1 MAAILDRWT
10 VQPHEALVEV
20 DRGLLTVAG
29 EIRMPLGNFP
39 RRMTVVGLADGTT
52 AIWSAIALDE
62 PQMARIEALG
72 RPAFLIVPGIAHR
85 LDARIWKQRYP
96 DLQVLCAPAARDAV
110 AEAVAVNAVT
120 DVLNDPEVSLSVVPG
135 VGSIELA
142 MQVRRPGGTTL
153 VLNDTLANVRHPHGP
168 GAQIMARLMGFGVHR
183 PRVPRVAARMFVK
196 DRAALRAAFR
206 EWAADPALRRIIV
219 SHGDVI
225 ESDPARALTD
235 AAARLKG

>member
-1 MAAILDRWT
+1 VPDILDTWT
-10 VQPHEALVEV
+10 VQPHGQLVEV
-20 DRGLLTVAG
+20 DAGVLTVAG

-39 RRMTVVGLADGTT
+39 RRMTVVALADQTT

-72 RPAFLIVPGIAHR
+72 PPKFLIVPGIAHR
-85 LDARIWKQRYP
+85 LDARIWKARYP
-96 DLQVLCAPAARDAV
+96 DLQVICAPGARDKV

-120 DVLNDPEVSLSVVPG
+120 DVLDDPHVQLSVVPG

-142 MQVRRPGGTTL
+142 MHVRRPEGTTL
-153 VLNDTLANVRHPHGP
+153 ILNDTLANVRHPHGL
-168 GAQIMARLMGFGVHR
+168 GAQIMARLMGFGVHE
-183 PRVPRVAARMFVK
+183 PRVPRVAARLFVK
-196 DRAALRAAFR
+196 QAAALREAFR

-225 ESDPARALTD
+225 ESDPAGALIG
-235 AAARLKG
+235 AAAKLKG